1 MYTYGYKYCLCV
13 YNVFVVLH
21 FSVIQKF
28 YYASA
33 IFQLSPIGISDEYIT
48 PMFSF
53 YKSIAEL
60 KMTQEEYALL
70 TAIVILSPGNFNV
83 ISLFLS
89 HFSVFLS
96 RIVGILRKILDKKQ
110 RESKMAYNSITQIE
124 PLLTFQCSSSQPF
137 SEHHAHSFNN
147 YILNTFIH

>member
-1 MYTYGYKYCLCV
+1 M
-13 YNVFVVLH
+13 FVILH

-33 IFQLSPIGISDEYIT
+33 IFHLSPIGISDEYIT

-53 YKSIAEL
+53 YKSVAEL

-83 ISLFLS
+83 TFLFLC
-89 HFSVFLS
+89 HLLVFPS
-96 RIVGILRKILDKKQ
+96 SIVVILKKILDKKHK
-110 RESKMAYNSITQIE
+110 EKVKWHIIPPVKWNH
-124 PLLTFQCSSSQPF
+124 C
-137 SEHHAHSFNN
+137 
-147 YILNTFIH
+147 

>member
-1 MYTYGYKYCLCV
+1 M

-28 YYASA
+28 DYVSA
-33 IFQLSPIGISDEYIT
+33 IFHLSPIGISDEYIA

-70 TAIVILSPGNFNV
+70 TAIVILSPGNFVAAFLFFCHLFVLLPLQYDSNNV
-83 ISLFLS
+83 S
-89 HFSVFLS
+89 
-96 RIVGILRKILDKKQ
+96 
-110 RESKMAYNSITQIE
+110 
-124 PLLTFQCSSSQPF
+124 
-137 SEHHAHSFNN
+137 
-147 YILNTFIH
+147 

>member
-1 MYTYGYKYCLCV
+1 MYVCGYKYCLC
-13 YNVFVVLH
+13 VFVVLH

-53 YKSIAEL
+53 YKSVAEL

-83 ISLFLS
+83 ISLFLF

-96 RIVGILRKILDKKQ
+96 SLVGMLRKILDKKHKEKVKWPIIPSL
-110 RESKMAYNSITQIE
+110 R
-124 PLLTFQCSSSQPF
+124 
-137 SEHHAHSFNN
+137 
-147 YILNTFIH
+147 LNHC